1 MIILKYKNSFVKFL
15 FYNLIMFLVL
25 FIIVNLFDV
34 TKKEEIPLVEK
45 SIIQNDDENYN
56 IYVEYPRFHDDK
68 IDTIITDLIYSYVK
82 EFKYEQNNSRSLD
95 MTYELYYFDDYVN
108 IVFHIENTN
117 NIIKNKNI
125 LINLN
130 KKELSYITSIYDKE
144 YLNTKIDELVY
155 HKYSTEIYDS
165 IKDSSINNHT
175 YILNEE
181 EIVIYFNDV
190 KFDNIDYIPYI
201 NVVLD
206 ESIKVN
212 GEISY
217 DKSKKY
223 IAFTYDDGP
232 SEYTL
237 DLLKTLELN
246 KSSATFFMIGNRMKN
261 YNDVIFEVYKSN
273 SEIGS
278 HTYSHKDLST
288 LSNDDLISELNSTN
302 IIYNNITNDNIKYL
316 RPPYNNYNDGILDK
330 GYEIVTWNIDTK
342 DWLNRDSEVIY
353 NNVINNACDGCIV
366 LMHDIYEE
374 SIEAT
379 KKLIPKLHEMG
390 YEIVSISDLARIKN
404 YDFTVEDVTSM
415 MKSDE

>member
-1 MIILKYKNSFVKFL
+1 MIVLKYKNSFVKFL

-34 TKKEEIPLVEK
+34 TKKEEVPLVEK
-45 SIIQNDDENYN
+45 SIIQNYDDNYN

-175 YILNEE
+175 YILNED

-302 IIYNNITNDNIKYL
+302 IIYNNINNDSIKYL
-316 RPPYNNYNDGILDK
+316 RPPYNNYNDGIFDK

-390 YEIVSISDLARIKN
+390 YEIVSISDLAKIKN